1 MYNSNHP
8 MKPHRIRMTDQLV
21 KSYGMD
27 KLVESMAVD
36 EEYYDSI
43 DLTKFHSDDYIDFL
57 KNVTPE
63 NKEMFSD

>member
-1 MYNSNHP
+1 
-8 MKPHRIRMTDQLV
+8 MTDQLV